1 MNSFR
6 PCCALPIIGFMFMAL
21 LSLSYGQEAA
31 PAPSPTSDGA
41 AIDQGI
47 AYILLVL
54 ALAMTYLLH

>member
-1 MNSFR
+1 MNSYR
-6 PCCALPIIGFMFMAL
+6 SCCALPIIGFIFMAL
-21 LSLSYGQEAA
+21 FGLSYGQEA

>member
-6 PCCALPIIGFMFMAL
+6 SCCALPIIGFMFMAL
-21 LSLSYGQEAA
+21 LSLGYGQEA
-31 PAPSPTSDGA
+31 PVPSPTSDGA